1 MPYQEQYGRKKMTL
15 EPKKP
20 EWFEIAESDNA
31 SAAVTKVNKKLP
43 AIAVV
48 VAGAIIGAG
57 AFFANASESPT
68 ANAENVSAVAAVASA
83 TPSTAA
89 TPATAA
95 PATSPTT
102 KTTTAKGVA
111 NPAQG
116 GIQAPQGRG
125 DDDGDREFGG
135 HEGREHHEG
144 GEHERD

>member
-20 EWFEIAESDNA
+20 EWFEIAEGDNA

-68 ANAENVSAVAAVASA
+68 ANAENVSPVAAVASA
-83 TPSTAA
+83 TPSTSASL
-89 TPATAA
+89 ATAA
-95 PATSPTT
+95 PSTSPTT
-102 KTTTAKGVA
+102 SKGIA

-125 DDDGDREFGG
+125 DDDGDREFGD

>member
-1 MPYQEQYGRKKMTL
+1 MTQ

-43 AIAVV
+43 VIAVF
-48 VAGAIIGAG
+48 ATAAIIGAG

-68 ANAENVSAVAAVASA
+68 ANAENVSPVAAVASA
-83 TPSTAA
+83 TPSTSASS
-89 TPATAA
+89 A
-95 PATSPTT
+95 PAASPTAST
-102 KTTTAKGVA
+102 GIA

-125 DDDGDREFGG
+125 DDDEDREFGDRPHHDG
-135 HEGREHHEG
+135 DGDRDGREHHEG
-144 GEHERD
+144 GEHDRD

>member
-1 MPYQEQYGRKKMTL
+1 MTQ

-43 AIAVV
+43 VIAVL
-48 VAGAIIGAG
+48 ATAAIIGAG

-68 ANAENVSAVAAVASA
+68 ANAENVSPVPAVAS
-83 TPSTAA
+83 
-89 TPATAA
+89 
-95 PATSPTT
+95 TSPSASASASA
-102 KTTTAKGVA
+102 TTAPSASPTSSKGIA

-125 DDDGDREFGG
+125 DGDGDHEFGDRPHHDGDGDRD
-135 HEGREHHEG
+135 GRDHHEG

>member
-43 AIAVV
+43 VIAVL
-48 VAGAIIGAG
+48 ATAAIIGAG

-68 ANAENVSAVAAVASA
+68 ANAENVSPVAAVAS
-83 TPSTAA
+83 TSPSASASAA
-89 TPATAA
+89 TA
-95 PATSPTT
+95 PSASPTSS
-102 KTTTAKGVA
+102 KGIA

-125 DDDGDREFGG
+125 DGDGDHEFGD
-135 HEGREHHEG
+135 HEGRDHHEG